1 VAGLAVE
8 KDDDIGGRRKMEG
21 DPMSEPSTGFVYV
34 ATSPHLAGDVYKIGV
49 TKDDPLNRLA
59 QLSASTSAALPFALA
74 YSRRVANPFEVEA
87 ALHRQLAE
95 FRLNS
100 SREFFRV
107 PLHKI
112 ITLIEAYEE
121 ASELLAGKKVETP
134 WSELFATFKDDGS
147 PRELTPSER
156 KACQRL
162 RTQLAK

>member
-1 VAGLAVE
+1 
-8 KDDDIGGRRKMEG
+8 
-21 DPMSEPSTGFVYV
+21 MSQLSTGFVYV
-34 ATSPHLAGDVYKIGV
+34 ATSPSFAGDVYKIGA

-74 YSRRVANPFEVEA
+74 YSRRVSSPFEVEA

-121 ASELLAGKKVETP
+121 APELLAGKRVETP
-134 WSELFATFKDDGS
+134 YAELFATFKDNGT
-147 PRELTPSER
+147 PRTLTKKER
-156 KACQRL
+156 QACQRL
-162 RTQLAK
+162 RNQLAK